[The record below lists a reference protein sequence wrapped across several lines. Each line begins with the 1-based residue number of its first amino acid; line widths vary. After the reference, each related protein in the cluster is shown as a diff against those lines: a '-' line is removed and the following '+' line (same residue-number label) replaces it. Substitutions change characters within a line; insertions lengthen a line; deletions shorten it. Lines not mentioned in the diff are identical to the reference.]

1 MAVERDSLFF
11 TSSCFCTKLL
21 DVTKS
26 GLWLSDGEIMEKI
39 TVSNPLLVI
48 F

>member
-1 MAVERDSLFF
+1 MAVKRDILFYA
-11 TSSCFCTKLL
+11 SSCFCTKLL

-39 TVSNPLLVI
+39 TVSNPFLAI

>member
-1 MAVERDSLFF
+1 MAVKRDILFY
-11 TSSCFCTKLL
+11 TSSCYCTKLL

-26 GLWLSDGEIMEKI
+26 GLWLSVGEIMEK
-39 TVSNPLLVI
+39 TTASNPLLVI